1 MAYAPGEVISGRY
14 RLIEKLGSGA
24 HGVVYRARDLET
36 RDEVALKFLLSGRT
50 LDPELNRRLERE
62 AVAMAKLRGTCA
74 VYVHGLKLHHDGASY
89 LIMEML
95 RGQDLE
101 QYLSAAEKVGGRMKA
116 ARLLEILR
124 PVVSTLEQAHAQN
137 IVHRDLKPSN
147 IFVVDP
153 EHGGGVRLLDFGLV
167 KLLDA
172 DVALT
177 GQGMI
182 AGTPSYIAPESWKGD
197 PTLLDRR
204 IDIYALGVVVFR
216 ALSGCFPHPNLS
228 LLELLAWSQNGKR
241 ASLKALRKSLPGDID
256 RWVERALHPDPAQR
270 FQDMRSFMNG
280 LEGLLAPRDGVP
292 F

>member
-124 PVVSTLEQAHAQN
+124 PVVSTLEQ
-137 IVHRDLKPSN
+137 D
-147 IFVVDP
+147 
-153 EHGGGVRLLDFGLV
+153 
-167 KLLDA
+167 
-172 DVALT
+172 
-177 GQGMI
+177 
-182 AGTPSYIAPESWKGD
+182 
-197 PTLLDRR
+197 
-204 IDIYALGVVVFR
+204 
-216 ALSGCFPHPNLS
+216 
-228 LLELLAWSQNGKR
+228 
-241 ASLKALRKSLPGDID
+241 RKS
-256 RWVERALHPDPAQR
+256 V
-270 FQDMRSFMNG
+270 
-280 LEGLLAPRDGVP
+280 V
-292 F
+292 